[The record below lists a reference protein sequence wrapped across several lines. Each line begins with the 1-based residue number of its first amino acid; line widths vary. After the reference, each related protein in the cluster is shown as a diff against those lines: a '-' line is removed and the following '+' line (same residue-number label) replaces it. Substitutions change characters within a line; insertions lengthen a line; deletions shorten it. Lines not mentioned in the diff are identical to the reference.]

1 LLAQRRGRTPTE
13 ALAMSSIDPEVRPS
27 GEEIHLPGPSLDP
40 LLLTVG
46 ITVALLG
53 VTASLFM
60 VIVGVLLS
68 LVVTVRWIRQARD
81 DIDELP
87 LEPHH

>member
-1 LLAQRRGRTPTE
+1 
-13 ALAMSSIDPEVRPS
+13 MSSIDPEVPPS
-27 GEEIHLPGPSLDP
+27 GEDIHLPGPSLDP

-53 VTASLFM
+53 VTTSLFM
-60 VIVGVLLS
+60 VVVGVLLS
-68 LVVTVRWIRQARD
+68 LVVTVRWIRQARH

>member
-1 LLAQRRGRTPTE
+1 
-13 ALAMSSIDPEVRPS
+13 MSPLDADIPPA
-27 GEEIHLPGPSLDP
+27 GEEIHLPGPSIQP

-46 ITVALLG
+46 ITMGLLG
-53 VTASLFM
+53 VTIFFPF
-60 VIVGVLLS
+60 VIAGILLS
-68 LVVTVRWIRQARD
+68 LAVIVSWIRGARR

>member
-1 LLAQRRGRTPTE
+1 M
-13 ALAMSSIDPEVRPS
+13 ALEPEIPPA
-27 GEEIHLPGPSLDP
+27 GEEIHLPGPSVQP

-46 ITVALLG
+46 ITMALLG
-53 VTASLFM
+53 VTIFFPFVIAGVILSLW
-60 VIVGVLLS
+60 VIVS
-68 LVVTVRWIRQARD
+68 WIRGARH

>member
-1 LLAQRRGRTPTE
+1 MAPLEPDIPPA
-13 ALAMSSIDPEVRPS
+13 
-27 GEEIHLPGPSLDP
+27 GEEIHLPGPSIQP

-46 ITVALLG
+46 ITMGLLG
-53 VTASLFM
+53 VTIFFPF
-60 VIVGVLLS
+60 VIAGVLLS
-68 LVVTVRWIRQARD
+68 LAVIVSWIRGARR

>member
-1 LLAQRRGRTPTE
+1 M
-13 ALAMSSIDPEVRPS
+13 ALDPEVAPA
-27 GEEIHLPGPSLDP
+27 GEEIHLPGPSVQP

-46 ITVALLG
+46 ITMGLLG
-53 VTASLFM
+53 VTIFFPFVIAGVILSLW
-60 VIVGVLLS
+60 VIVS
-68 LVVTVRWIRQARD
+68 WIRGARH

>member
-1 LLAQRRGRTPTE
+1 MTSLEPDVPPT
-13 ALAMSSIDPEVRPS
+13 
-27 GEEIHLPGPSLDP
+27 GEEIHLPGPSMDP

-53 VTASLFM
+53 VTTSIFM
-60 VIVGVLLS
+60 IVVGVLLS
-68 LVVTVRWIRQARD
+68 LVVTVRWIRQARH

>member
-1 LLAQRRGRTPTE
+1 
-13 ALAMSSIDPEVRPS
+13 MSPIDPDVPPT
-27 GEEIHLPGPSLDP
+27 GEEIHLPGPSIDP

-46 ITVALLG
+46 ITMALLG
-53 VTASLFM
+53 VTSSIVL
-60 VIVGVLLS
+60 VIAGVLLS
-68 LVVTVRWIRQARD
+68 LVITVRWIRGARN

>member
-1 LLAQRRGRTPTE
+1 VQ
-13 ALAMSSIDPEVRPS
+13 
-27 GEEIHLPGPSLDP
+27 P

-46 ITVALLG
+46 ITMGLLG
-53 VTASLFM
+53 VTIFFPF
-60 VIVGVLLS
+60 VIAGVLLS
-68 LVVTVRWIRQARD
+68 LAVIVSWIRGARR

>member
-1 LLAQRRGRTPTE
+1 
-13 ALAMSSIDPEVRPS
+13 MSSIDPDVPPT

-46 ITVALLG
+46 ITMVLIG
-53 VTASLFM
+53 VTTSIFLVLAGL
-60 VIVGVLLS
+60 LLS
-68 LVVTVRWIRQARD
+68 VVITVRWIREARN

>member
-1 LLAQRRGRTPTE
+1 
-13 ALAMSSIDPEVRPS
+13 MSPIDPDVPPT
-27 GEEIHLPGPSLDP
+27 GEEIHLPGPSMDP

-46 ITVALLG
+46 ITMALLG
-53 VTASLFM
+53 VTTSIWL
-60 VIVGVLLS
+60 VIAGVLLS
-68 LVVTVRWIRQARD
+68 LVITVRWIRGARN

>member
-1 LLAQRRGRTPTE
+1 
-13 ALAMSSIDPEVRPS
+13 MSSIDPEVPPT

-53 VTASLFM
+53 VTTSVFM
-60 VIVGVLLS
+60 IVVGVVLS
-68 LVVTVRWIRQARD
+68 LVVTVRWIRQARN

>member
-1 LLAQRRGRTPTE
+1 
-13 ALAMSSIDPEVRPS
+13 MSSIDPEVPPT
-27 GEEIHLPGPSLDP
+27 GEEIHLPGPSVDP

-53 VTASLFM
+53 VTTSLL
-60 VIVGVLLS
+60 IVAAGVLLS
-68 LVVTVRWIRQARD
+68 VWVTVRWIREARH

>member
-1 LLAQRRGRTPTE
+1 
-13 ALAMSSIDPEVRPS
+13 MSPLDPEIPPS
-27 GEEIHLPGPSLDP
+27 GEEIHLPGPSVQP

-46 ITVALLG
+46 ITMALLG
-53 VTASLFM
+53 VTIFFPFVIAGVILSLW
-60 VIVGVLLS
+60 VIVS
-68 LVVTVRWIRQARD
+68 WIRGARH

>member
-1 LLAQRRGRTPTE
+1 
-13 ALAMSSIDPEVRPS
+13 MSSIDPEVPPT

-40 LLLTVG
+40 ILLTVG

-53 VTASLFM
+53 VTTSVFM
-60 VIVGVLLS
+60 IVAGVLLS
-68 LVVTVRWIRQARD
+68 LVITVRWIRQARN

>member
-1 LLAQRRGRTPTE
+1 
-13 ALAMSSIDPEVRPS
+13 MSPLEPDIPPA
-27 GEEIHLPGPSLDP
+27 GEEIHLPGPSIQP

-46 ITVALLG
+46 ITMGLLG
-53 VTASLFM
+53 VTIFFPF
-60 VIVGVLLS
+60 VIAGLLLS
-68 LVVTVRWIRQARD
+68 LAVIVSWIRGARR